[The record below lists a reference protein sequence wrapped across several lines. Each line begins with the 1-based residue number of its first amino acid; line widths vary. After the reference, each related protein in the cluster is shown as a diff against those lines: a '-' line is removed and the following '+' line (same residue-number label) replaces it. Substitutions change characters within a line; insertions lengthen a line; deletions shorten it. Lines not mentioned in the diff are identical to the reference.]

1 MNRRDLHY
9 THRQYTPGEDCG
21 CKANAYA
28 WKFCDR
34 HQLIENELHIRA
46 HKEHGASGLDNFWL
60 DIGVQS
66 G

>member
-9 THRQYTPGEDCG
+9 VSRQYETGITCG

-34 HQLIENELHIRA
+34 HQLVENELHTRA
-46 HKEHGASGLDNFWL
+46 QIEHGKGDPDNFWL
-60 DIGVQS
+60 DIGVES
-66 G
+66 A